1 MVSYWIFAPSN
12 GLVFGLLV
20 VEPVAEQKA
29 KIPVRNFQVLEIR
42 PVLGSG
48 SIPVVGVENLLVM
61 VEIRDF
67 RLVEILFRVFWIG
80 AGFIGLFF

>member
-1 MVSYWIFAPSN
+1 MVSYWTFAPSN

-48 SIPVVGVENLLVM
+48 SIPVVGVGKSPRNGGNQRFQV
-61 VEIRDF
+61 
-67 RLVEILFRVFWIG
+67 G
-80 AGFIGLFF
+80 